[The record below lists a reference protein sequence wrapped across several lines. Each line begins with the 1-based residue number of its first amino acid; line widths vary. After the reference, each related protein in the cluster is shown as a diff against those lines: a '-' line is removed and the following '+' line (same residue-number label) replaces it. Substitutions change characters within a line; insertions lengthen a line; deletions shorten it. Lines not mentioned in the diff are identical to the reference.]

1 MYPRTLRK
9 TASFRSNNE
18 TLYNV
23 DLLPT
28 LGGIHR
34 FVPCG
39 AAAAAEATAVGD
51 ELSGGL
57 SSLIHTTQLHYIT
70 LHYIADFL

>member
-1 MYPRTLRK
+1 
-9 TASFRSNNE
+9 
-18 TLYNV
+18 
-23 DLLPT
+23 LLLT

-39 AAAAAEATAVGD
+39 AAADADATAVGD

-57 SSLIHTTQLHYIT
+57 SSLHTNTV
-70 LHYIADFL
+70 